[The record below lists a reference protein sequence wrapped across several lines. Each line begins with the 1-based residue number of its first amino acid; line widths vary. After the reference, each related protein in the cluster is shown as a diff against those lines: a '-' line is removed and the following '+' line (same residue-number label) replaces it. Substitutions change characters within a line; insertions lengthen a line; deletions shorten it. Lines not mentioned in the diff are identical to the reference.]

1 MRWWDERV
9 VPRVVDLTCSGPLAD
24 GWRARTCGPVVGQVL
39 ELGFGS
45 GRNLEHYGEGVT
57 RVLAVEPS
65 DLAWEMSADRRAA
78 FGRPVERIGLDGASI
93 DIPDDSVDA
102 VVSTWTLCT
111 IPDLGSALAETA
123 RVLRPGGALHLVEHS
138 LSPSPRMA
146 RAQRRMQPLWG
157 RVAGGCHLDRN
168 IPAELTAAGFDLPDL
183 RARDAA
189 GLPTPWSWFVTVQ
202 AVPCS
207 CLRRAPTRG
216 PGPDVC
222 SVVPVTHPLRGS
234 SLAPQDR
241 AFADRTFAAVLFDN
255 DGTLVDSSGPV
266 VRSWVQW
273 AREHDVDPYALQGF
287 HGVPAAG
294 IIAAVAPHLDP
305 EAALA
310 RIDEIEVSDVD
321 GVVALPGALAALDAL
336 PDTHKAIVTSAGR
349 PLAEA
354 RLAAAGLTAPP
365 DTVTIEDV
373 ERGKPSP
380 DPFVLAAQRL
390 GADPADCLVVED
402 APSGIEAA
410 QAAGCAVVAVTTNH
424 TPDEL
429 PADLVVGSLADL
441 TFTVVDGRVR
451 VAPAASVGG

>member
-1 MRWWDERV
+1 M
-9 VPRVVDLTCSGPLAD
+9 
-24 GWRARTCGPVVGQVL
+24 
-39 ELGFGS
+39 
-45 GRNLEHYGEGVT
+45 
-57 RVLAVEPS
+57 
-65 DLAWEMSADRRAA
+65 
-78 FGRPVERIGLDGASI
+78 
-93 DIPDDSVDA
+93 
-102 VVSTWTLCT
+102 
-111 IPDLGSALAETA
+111 
-123 RVLRPGGALHLVEHS
+123 
-138 LSPSPRMA
+138 
-146 RAQRRMQPLWG
+146 
-157 RVAGGCHLDRN
+157 
-168 IPAELTAAGFDLPDL
+168 
-183 RARDAA
+183 
-189 GLPTPWSWFVTVQ
+189 
-202 AVPCS
+202 
-207 CLRRAPTRG
+207 
-216 PGPDVC
+216 
-222 SVVPVTHPLRGS
+222 VPVTHPLRGS
-234 SLAPQDR
+234 SLAPQDS

-373 ERGKPSP
+373 ERGKPLP

-410 QAAGCAVVAVTTNH
+410 RAAGCAVVAVTTNH

-441 TFTVVDGRVR
+441 SFTLEDGRVR